1 MKKAVFLDRDGVINE
16 LINKK
21 NKSQSPKSL
30 KELKLKR
37 YIIQV
42 VKYLKLKKYLV
53 IMVTNQPDVSRKIF
67 TKTNVEKINLYIK
80 DKIKLDDFFVCYSK
94 NNKCFRRKP
103 NPGMLID
110 AKNKWNISFKKS
122 YLIGDREKDIK
133 SGNKVR
139 LKTILL
145 FSNMTKEKNKIK
157 SNFKIK
163 CLQEI
168 FRIIK

>member
-1 MKKAVFLDRDGVINE
+1 MEKAVFLDRDGVINE

-30 KELKLKR
+30 KELKLKK

-53 IMVTNQPDVSRKIF
+53 IMVTNQPDVSRKILA
-67 TKTNVEKINLYIK
+67 KTNVEKINLYIK

-110 AKNKWNISFKKS
+110 AKNKWNINFKKS
-122 YLIGDREKDIK
+122 YLIGDRKKDIIAGK
-133 SGNKVR
+133 KVGI
-139 LKTILL
+139 KTIFFL
-145 FSNMTKEKNKIK
+145 NKNDKKCNQIQ
-157 SNFKIK
+157 SNFQITSLKQISD
-163 CLQEI
+163 
-168 FRIIK
+168 IIK

>member
-80 DKIKLDDFFVCYSK
+80 DKIKLDDFFVI
-94 NNKCFRRKP
+94 F
-103 NPGMLID
+103 
-110 AKNKWNISFKKS
+110 
-122 YLIGDREKDIK
+122 
-133 SGNKVR
+133 SGC
-139 LKTILL
+139 KTL
-145 FSNMTKEKNKIK
+145 F
-157 SNFKIK
+157 
-163 CLQEI
+163 
-168 FRIIK
+168 